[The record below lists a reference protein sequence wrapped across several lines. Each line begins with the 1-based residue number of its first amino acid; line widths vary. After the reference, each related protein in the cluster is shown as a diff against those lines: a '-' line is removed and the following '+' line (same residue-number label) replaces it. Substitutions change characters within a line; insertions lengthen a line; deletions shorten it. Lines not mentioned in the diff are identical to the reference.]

1 MQSGLIYFKDW
12 NTGTQTYRD
21 PRQGK
26 QPNSSVATAQRIGL
40 LSISLFSHDTTSA
53 VETKSTT
60 PTNNNNNNIV
70 VDEAEEAAATPAKKF
85 KRKAKQAPQEMGFPW
100 SLTMGTTTTTTT
112 TTTCNP
118 SHHDNIIII
127 TDEDSTDREYNG
139 PETSLSMENNNNNNE
154 EILHNEQQQLQGDHD
169 QSLDLSL
176 QLPGMSR
183 SRTSSQQMCQSVCTV
198 EKVRSALE
206 RSQWLMQ
213 TPNGSKKRPSGSS
226 SSGQLTNTLSTSL
239 SLLSPRPSSSRESN
253 SPGPQSPKPSQAA
266 TDSSPST
273 SQCSDS
279 ECFTSPSA
287 MSYQGA

>member
-1 MQSGLIYFKDW
+1 MQSGLIYYKDW

-26 QPNSSVATAQRIGL
+26 QPNSTVATAQRIGL
-40 LSISLFSHDTTSA
+40 LSISLLSHETTSA
-53 VETKSTT
+53 VETKSA
-60 PTNNNNNNIV
+60 PINDNV
-70 VDEAEEAAATPAKKF
+70 VDEDEEAATPAKKF
-85 KRKAKQAPQEMGFPW
+85 KRKAKQAPQVVPQEMGFPW

-112 TTTCNP
+112 TTPCNP
-118 SHHDNIIII
+118 SHHNSRLIT
-127 TDEDSTDREYNG
+127 TDEDSTDREYG
-139 PETSLSMENNNNNNE
+139 PETSLSMENNNSNE
-154 EILHNEQQQLQGDHD
+154 EVRQLQGDHD

-183 SRTSSQQMCQSVCTV
+183 SRSRSKSQQICQSVCTV

-206 RSQWLMQ
+206 RSQWLTQ
-213 TPNGSKKRPSGSS
+213 TPNASSGGMAKKRPSGSS

-266 TDSSPST
+266 TESSPST

>member
-40 LSISLFSHDTTSA
+40 LSISLFSHETTSA

-60 PTNNNNNNIV
+60 PNNNIV
-70 VDEAEEAAATPAKKF
+70 VDEAEEAATPAKKF
-85 KRKAKQAPQEMGFPW
+85 KRKAKQVPQEMGFPW
-100 SLTMGTTTTTTT
+100 SLTMGTTTTT

-127 TDEDSTDREYNG
+127 TDEDSTDREYG
-139 PETSLSMENNNNNNE
+139 PETSLSMENNNNDD
-154 EILHNEQQQLQGDHD
+154 EIHNEQQLQGDHD

-183 SRTSSQQMCQSVCTV
+183 SRSSSQQICQSVCTV

-213 TPNGSKKRPSGSS
+213 TPNVSSGGGTKKRPSGSS

-266 TDSSPST
+266 TESSPST